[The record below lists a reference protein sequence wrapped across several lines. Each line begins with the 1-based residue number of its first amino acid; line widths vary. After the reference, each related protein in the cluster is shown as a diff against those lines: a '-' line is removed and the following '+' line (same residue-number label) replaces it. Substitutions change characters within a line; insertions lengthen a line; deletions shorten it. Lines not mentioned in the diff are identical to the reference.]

1 MQCDKIE
8 TRKFFMEGE
17 IMSFYD
23 GKIPAGCVEMRKEEI
38 FNVISTEHEVGKIF
52 NIYNHK
58 YGEITVIPTRTAGN
72 LVLQHGYYPVAC
84 VQSETRIAALNAYKY
99 KPDSQ
104 FTWVQNFI
112 REKFKTIELDNVDDM
127 LRFVENH
134 KNTDW
139 SK

>member
-1 MQCDKIE
+1 
-8 TRKFFMEGE
+8 MEGE

-23 GKIPAGCVEMRKEEI
+23 GKIPAGCVEKRRDDI
-38 FNVISTEHEVGKIF
+38 LNVLSAEHKVGENF
-52 NIYNHK
+52 NIYNYK
-58 YGEITVIPTRTAGN
+58 YGEITVIATRTVGN
-72 LVLQHGYYPVAC
+72 LVLQDGFYPVAYI
-84 VQSETRIAALNAYKY
+84 QPETRIAALNAYKY

-112 REKFKTIELDNVDDM
+112 REKFKTIEFDNVDDM

>member
-1 MQCDKIE
+1 
-8 TRKFFMEGE
+8 
-17 IMSFYD
+17 MSFYD
-23 GKIPAGCVEMRKEEI
+23 GKIPAGCVEMLKDDI
-38 FNVISTEHEVGKIF
+38 LNVLSSGHKVGKNF

-112 REKFKTIELDNVDDM
+112 REKFKTIEFDNVDDM

>member
-1 MQCDKIE
+1 MYSYNPHKGE
-8 TRKFFMEGE
+8 TPKWCETM
-17 IMSFYD
+17 
-23 GKIPAGCVEMRKEEI
+23 VKEEI

-52 NIYNHK
+52 NIYNNK
-58 YGEITVIPTRTAGN
+58 YGELSVISTKMAGN

-112 REKFKTIELDNVDDM
+112 REKFKTIEFDNVDDM

>member
-1 MQCDKIE
+1 
-8 TRKFFMEGE
+8 MEGE
-17 IMSFYD
+17 IMSFHD
-23 GKIPAGCVEMRKEEI
+23 GKIPAGCVEMLKDDI
-38 FNVISTEHEVGKIF
+38 FNVLSSGHKVGENF

-112 REKFKTIELDNVDDM
+112 REKFKTIEFDNVDDM